1 MALMKSVSIKDIA
14 KKAGV
19 APSTVSSVL
28 NGKAKQAR
36 ISDKV
41 SEAVKLLAKEMGY
54 QPNHTA
60 VSLRTGKTHI
70 LGLIVEDISNAF
82 FAKLAKTIEDE
93 AYKLGYKIV
102 YCSTENDGEKGC
114 ELIRMLLY
122 RQVDGFLI
130 TPSRGMEQ
138 EIDKLI
144 AFGKPV
150 VLMDRYFPG
159 QQVPA
164 TLVDNYN
171 GVKQGIEHLIEKG
184 YKKIAFVTVDLD
196 QVQMLERT
204 RSYQET
210 LKLHGFTPDENG
222 LLQLPYTSKP
232 EMAVEAISAFISA
245 NPSFDAVFFATNYL
259 GIYGLES
266 IKKLGLSI
274 PGHLAVVCFDD
285 HDIFRL
291 FTPGITIVEQPVA
304 SIAQTAMQLLMEQ
317 FKHTIQEEGP
327 ILKHTRLIIRES
339 T

>member
-14 KKAGV
+14 KEAGV

-41 SEAVKLLAKEMGY
+41 AETIKVLAKEMGY

-82 FAKLAKTIEDE
+82 FARLAKSIEDE

-130 TPSRGMEQ
+130 TPSKGMEQ
-138 EIDKLI
+138 EISKLI

-159 QQVPA
+159 LQVPA

-184 YKKIAFVTVDLD
+184 YKNIAFVTVDLD

-204 RSYQET
+204 RAYQET
-210 LKLHGFTPDENG
+210 LALHGLAFQKHN
-222 LLQLPYTSKP
+222 LLQLPYTHKP
-232 EMAVEAISAFISA
+232 EVAVQEITDFFQE
-245 NPSFDAVFFATNYL
+245 NPGFDAVFFATNYL

-266 IKKLGLSI
+266 IKNLGLAI
-274 PGHLAVVCFDD
+274 PGDLAVVCFDD

-291 FTPGITIVEQPVA
+291 FTPGITIVEQPVVA
-304 SIAQTAMQLLMEQ
+304 IAQTAMELLMQQ
-317 FKHTIQEEGP
+317 FKQVLQEGSP
-327 ILKHTRLIIRES
+327 ILQHTRLIIRES
-339 T
+339 A